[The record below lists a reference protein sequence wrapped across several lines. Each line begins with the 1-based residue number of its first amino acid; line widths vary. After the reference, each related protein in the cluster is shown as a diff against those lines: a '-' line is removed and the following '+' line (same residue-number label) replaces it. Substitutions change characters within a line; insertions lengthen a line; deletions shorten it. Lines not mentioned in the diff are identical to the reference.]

1 MALKRKLEDECGDFI
16 AGSEDQEQQDRETA
30 AATEA
35 DALAKK
41 NQGSHKKTYIPTG
54 KPRGRP
60 RTIALESGAS
70 SEGPRKQGRP
80 SLASKSGTENTVD
93 TTLSDS
99 PKKRGRPSLASK
111 SETVGRTL
119 SASPKKRGRPSL
131 ASKSGTENTVDTTLS
146 DSPKKRGR
154 PSLAS
159 KSETVGRTLSASPE
173 KRGRPSLAS
182 KSGTENTVDTTLSD
196 SPKKRGRPSLAS
208 KSETVGRTLSASP
221 KKRGRPSLASKSG
234 TENAVDT
241 TLSDS
246 PKKRGRPSLA
256 SKSGSDTNGVQTPEQ
271 PRKRGRPVES
281 SKKGGAIKAATGKP
295 RDRGRPSKSARKTP
309 YVPTGKPRGR
319 RPLGENGARLTPYV
333 PTGKPRGRPP
343 LGENGIKVKRKYSKN
358 GMYHQQATQFKIRR
372 SKFKEKTHE
381 KKLNVKPLKAEPPKQ
396 KNVSKSCQ
404 DRRSSTSNV
413 NSPVYNVTPRRR
425 NNAIFPMLNEFQRSL
440 LHVNHSKTLMNYES
454 DCEPALDVLQ
464 KKLLAVNT
472 QLIDTEEQRLELDKR
487 IIIIK
492 QRKIELE
499 RQLLNYQPKR
509 RVLTRVEQA
518 PVVDMVNNQESGI
531 EHGAKIRGWVAVPQ
545 SVMKSRASCTTSR
558 ENCESND
565 NDQVS

>member
-281 SKKGGAIKAATGKP
+281 SKKGGAIKA
-295 RDRGRPSKSARKTP
+295 
-309 YVPTGKPRGR
+309 
-319 RPLGENGARLTPYV
+319 
-333 PTGKPRGRPP
+333 
-343 LGENGIKVKRKYSKN
+343 IKVKRKYSKN

>member
-131 ASKSGTENTVDTTLS
+131 ASKSGTEN
-146 DSPKKRGR
+146 
-154 PSLAS
+154 
-159 KSETVGRTLSASPE
+159 
-173 KRGRPSLAS
+173 
-182 KSGTENTVDTTLSD
+182 
-196 SPKKRGRPSLAS
+196 
-208 KSETVGRTLSASP
+208 
-221 KKRGRPSLASKSG
+221 
-234 TENAVDT
+234 AVDT

-295 RDRGRPSKSARKTP
+295 RDRGRPSKSAKARPLYIPTGKPRGRPPLGENGARKTP

>member
-131 ASKSGTENTVDTTLS
+131 ASKS
-146 DSPKKRGR
+146 
-154 PSLAS
+154 
-159 KSETVGRTLSASPE
+159 ETVGRTLSASPE
-173 KRGRPSLAS
+173 
-182 KSGTENTVDTTLSD
+182 
-196 SPKKRGRPSLAS
+196 KRGRPSLAS

-295 RDRGRPSKSARKTP
+295 RDRGRPSKSAKARPLYIPTGKPRGRPPLGENGARKTP